1 MGGGG
6 TLLAQ
11 CLGMRHKAICQL
23 LFIALALPIIFLAIP
38 SFATAQV
45 TQTTTAKLSPTD
57 KAAVK
62 RFEQRV
68 KNYMKLRNAVKA
80 RLPKLSKEATPEQIE
95 SYRANFEAAVR
106 NTRTGAKRG
115 DIFNHDGSDY
125 IRRVLKTNFVGRD
138 RVELREIVFDGETT
152 PPLAMKAV
160 KVRVNYPYPDKV
172 EFVEMPPT
180 VLLNLP
186 QLPPEVKYR
195 FVGHN
200 LLLIDN
206 DNNLILDYMTNAL
219 P

>member
-1 MGGGG
+1 
-6 TLLAQ
+6 
-11 CLGMRHKAICQL
+11 MRHKAICQIF
-23 LFIALALPIIFLAIP
+23 FIALTLPVTFLAIP
-38 SFATAQV
+38 SHATAQV
-45 TQTTTAKLSPTD
+45 TQTTTQQLSSVD
-57 KAAVK
+57 KITVK

-68 KNYMKLRNAVKA
+68 KDYMKLRNRVKA
-80 RLPKLSKEATPEQIE
+80 RLPKLSKDSTPAQIE
-95 SYRANFEAAVR
+95 TYRENFEAAMR
-106 NTRTGAKRG
+106 NTRIGAKRG
-115 DIFNHDGSDY
+115 DIFNHDGSEY
-125 IRRVLKTNFVGRD
+125 IRRTLKVNFKGKD

-160 KVRVNYPYPDKV
+160 KVRVNYPYPDAV
-172 EFVEMPPT
+172 ELVEMPPT

-200 LLLIDN
+200 LLLVDR